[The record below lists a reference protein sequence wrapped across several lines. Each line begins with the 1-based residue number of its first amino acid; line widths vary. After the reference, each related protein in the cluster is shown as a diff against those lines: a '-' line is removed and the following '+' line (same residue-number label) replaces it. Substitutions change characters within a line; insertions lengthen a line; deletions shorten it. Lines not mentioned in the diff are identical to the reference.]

1 MIEIRGLE
9 KSFGSQHVLR
19 GIDLMIPD
27 GETIAIIGQSGSGKS
42 VMLKHI
48 IGLLKPDKGEV
59 FVDGVRIASTKPKQ
73 LEEIRAKIGYLFQ
86 SAALFDSMNVADNIT
101 LGLREH
107 GMRDAQKLKAIVAE
121 KLAMVGL
128 SNIEH
133 KMPSELSGG
142 MRKRVGLARALA
154 TEPQYIFYDEPTTG
168 LDPVTSDQIDELIK
182 DVTDRLSVTS
192 IIITHDMF
200 TVDRIAKR
208 VVFLHQGKL
217 YFDGTPK
224 ELRASN
230 DEVIKQFME
239 RYTVRHAGY

>member
-9 KSFGSQHVLR
+9 KSFGEQQVLR
-19 GIDLMIPD
+19 GIDLVIED
-27 GETIAIIGQSGSGKS
+27 GETLAIIGQSGSGKS

-48 IGLLKPDKGEV
+48 IGLLKPDEGEV
-59 FVDGVRIASTKPKQ
+59 IVDGVEIAKAKAKQ
-73 LEEIRAKIGYLFQ
+73 LEEIRSKVGFLFQ

-107 GMRDAQKLKAIVAE
+107 GMRDGERLKAIVAE
-121 KLAMVGL
+121 KLSMVGL
-128 SNIEH
+128 HGIEN

-154 TEPQYIFYDEPTTG
+154 TEPRYIFYDEPTTG

-182 DVTDRLSVTS
+182 DVTGRLSVTS
-192 IIITHDMF
+192 IIITHDIF

-208 VVFLHQGKL
+208 VVFLHQGKI

-230 DEVIKQFME
+230 DEIIQQFLE
-239 RYTVRHAGY
+239 RYTVRH